1 MPISAHMKK
10 THWKWGHC
18 DSLVGWLRHI
28 FQMDHGVSI
37 FAPANRY
44 PDAKSSIV
52 HYSMAIYDFWHLV
65 SRNFGWWPNVLF
77 FLGNVRCYFNR
88 KTKMLWLLM
97 IINILIFAKF
107 LHTRKGT
114 QIFAE
119 NVSPKMYFIPSEIQP
134 HMNSPTNIFASD
146 SSKQQLSIDYG
157 FNQQYSMLYS
167 LQLGLRGLLTSGTQK
182 LLKN

>member
-18 DSLVGWLRHI
+18 DSLVGWLRHV

-52 HYSMAIYDFWHLV
+52 HFSMAIYDFWHLV

-77 FLGNVRCYFNR
+77 FLGNVRCYFNK

-114 QIFAE
+114 QIFADTFHPKC
-119 NVSPKMYFIPSEIQP
+119 NSPKIKF
-134 HMNSPTNIFASD
+134 
-146 SSKQQLSIDYG
+146 
-157 FNQQYSMLYS
+157 
-167 LQLGLRGLLTSGTQK
+167 TSR
-182 LLKN
+182 

>member
-1 MPISAHMKK
+1 MPLSAHMKK

-18 DSLVGWLRHI
+18 DSFIGWLRHV

-44 PDAKSSIV
+44 PDAKASIV

-65 SRNFGWWPNVLF
+65 SRNFGWWSNVLF
-77 FLGNVRCYFNR
+77 LLGNVRCYFNR

-107 LHTRKGT
+107 LHTRKSVFKLQFTLSSPQPLLHLT
-114 QIFAE
+114 QI
-119 NVSPKMYFIPSEIQP
+119 SPWL
-134 HMNSPTNIFASD
+134 PTLTASD

-157 FNQQYSMLYS
+157 FSRLYFMLS
-167 LQLGLRGLLTSGTQK
+167 SWQLDSPG
-182 LLKN
+182 